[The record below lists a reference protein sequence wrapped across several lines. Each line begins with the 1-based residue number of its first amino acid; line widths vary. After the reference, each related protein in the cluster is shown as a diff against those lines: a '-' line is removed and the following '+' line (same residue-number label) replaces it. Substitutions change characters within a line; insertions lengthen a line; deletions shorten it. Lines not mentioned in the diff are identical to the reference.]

1 MEDIDDEY
9 EDIRQ
14 DHYDNL
20 LERKYLTLDGARDR
34 ALKIDWSDFQATK
47 PTFLGTKVFHDV
59 PIPKLIPYIDWKGFF
74 DTWEI
79 RGRYPNGRFPKIFND
94 PTVGTLSLIHIK
106 LTRIQDY
113 QYFVGI
119 LHITVKNFVYFDQAL
134 KLKSYTMKRKTC

>member
-1 MEDIDDEY
+1 MSSLLDETQQEEFMEDIDDEY

-34 ALKIDWSDFQATK
+34 ALKIDWSNFQATK

-94 PTVGTLSLIHIK
+94 PTVGTLLF
-106 LTRIQDY
+106 IQIRSAGVL
-113 QYFVGI
+113 FSSN
-119 LHITVKNFVYFDQAL
+119 HA
-134 KLKSYTMKRKTC
+134 

>member
-1 MEDIDDEY
+1 MSSLLDETQQEEFMEDIDDEY

-94 PTVGTLSLIHIK
+94 PTVGTLLSLLI
-106 LTRIQDY
+106 R
-113 QYFVGI
+113 
-119 LHITVKNFVYFDQAL
+119 
-134 KLKSYTMKRKTC
+134 

>member
-34 ALKIDWSDFQATK
+34 ALKIDWTDFQATK

-94 PTVGTLSLIHIK
+94 PTVGTLLLI
-106 LTRIQDY
+106 RIRSA
-113 QYFVGI
+113 VNI
-119 LHITVKNFVYFDQAL
+119 LLASCII
-134 KLKSYTMKRKTC
+134 

>member
-20 LERKYLTLDGARDR
+20 LERKYLSLEGARDR
-34 ALKIDWSDFQATK
+34 ALKIDWSEFNATK
-47 PTFLGTKVFHDV
+47 PTFLGTKVFNDV
-59 PIPKLIPYIDWKGFF
+59 PITKLIPYIDWKGFF

-94 PTVGTLSLIHIK
+94 PTVGKILKIYHKMLHLTLFLYKIWRSLAIISK
-106 LTRIQDY
+106 I
-113 QYFVGI
+113 
-119 LHITVKNFVYFDQAL
+119 
-134 KLKSYTMKRKTC
+134 S